1 MRIYLLICRCANQPL
16 FTFVLTVLFIF
27 TFMLSMFSFVRKNIY
42 VSWWTR
48 TVLNLL
54 LICCCTYQPLLRQ
67 PTTYWPD
74 VFVHYFYWFFIQS
87 HHVLARCIVHYFYWF
102 LHKSIQMYCASF
114 YWFLHKIPPRI
125 GQMYLCI
132 IDFFIKCHDLIKI
145 LIPPFGDFL
154 CIDFASPQ

>member
-74 VFVHYFYWFFIQS
+74 VLCIISIDFFIKS
-87 HHVLARCIVHYFYWF
+87 HHVLARCI
-102 LHKSIQMYCASF
+102 CALLSS
-114 YWFLHKIPPRI
+114 
-125 GQMYLCI
+125 

-154 CIDFASPQ
+154 CIDFASPQHCIDIVIDEILYGLYFLVCLESPNVPNYQY